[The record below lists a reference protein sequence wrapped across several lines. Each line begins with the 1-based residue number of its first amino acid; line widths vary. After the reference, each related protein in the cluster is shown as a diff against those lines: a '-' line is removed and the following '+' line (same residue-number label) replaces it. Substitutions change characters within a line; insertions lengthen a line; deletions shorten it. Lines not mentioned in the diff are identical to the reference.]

1 MPQVVCWRRG
11 WVDKYF
17 ARKGFLGVKIPCCK
31 ILQGSTYS
39 FEVVIWTHHVLESVM
54 SERDEMRRLI
64 DVIERGV
71 MSASVEQNIE
81 DMRLFA
87 NTASFIA
94 NKVDV
99 KLKQR
104 TQKPKARRIA
114 PSIPKLPMPKPR
126 DAGNKPKPTTTVKE
140 PVTQEPSSSGTSS
153 TNFQRLQRVQPQA
166 PIKPVGTV

>member
-1 MPQVVCWRRG
+1 M
-11 WVDKYF
+11 
-17 ARKGFLGVKIPCCK
+17 
-31 ILQGSTYS
+31 
-39 FEVVIWTHHVLESVM
+39 M

-104 TQKPKARRIA
+104 TQKPKTRRIA

-126 DAGNKPKPTTTVKE
+126 DAGNKPKPTSTAKE
-140 PVTQEPSSSGTSS
+140 PAMQEPRSTSTSS
-153 TNFQRLQRVQPQA
+153 TDFQRLQRVQPQA